1 MKPPA
6 NTRIDQAS
14 VRPLV
19 GRALALAVYQAAN
32 VSSRT
37 LTADRPAGSEPCF
50 PGWVNSSIR
59 DVLPRRLVSV
69 TVASA
74 FGWQVIS

>member
-14 VRPLV
+14 ARPLV
-19 GRALALAVYQAAN
+19 WRALTLAVYQASN
-32 VSSRT
+32 VSSRPVT
-37 LTADRPAGSEPCF
+37 LLPAGSEPCF
-50 PGWVNSSIR
+50 PGWANSSIR
-59 DVLPRRLVSV
+59 DVLPRRLESV
-69 TVASA
+69 TIASA